1 MNKYYGWITVGLLAA
16 ASTFGDVVMFK
27 SGDKLTGTVKQVSG
41 GKMAFESKVA
51 GELSL
56 SMDDIQTFA
65 TDESITIEKPDG
77 TRIETKTAASE
88 AGTITMAA
96 SNTALPLTDIAKV
109 NPDAPKWEG
118 SLVAGANFARG
129 NTHSDTASIDA
140 NAQLRRKDDR
150 ISLGAGYRFDKKRDQ
165 STGKDDTTAD
175 KWFLKGKYDYFL
187 SDQFYLYGNI
197 LYEKDRI
204 NNLDMRVTPGAGAG
218 YQWVESDDLNF
229 NTEAGLSY
237 VHAEYTD
244 PSETRD
250 YMAIRLAYHLD
261 KQLWE
266 NVKAFHNV
274 TFLPS
279 TETTTDFL
287 VYADAGV
294 QTKLVGSWI
303 MEAKAELEHDSAPA
317 AGQDKSDYRYVL
329 GVGVTF

>member
-1 MNKYYGWITVGLLAA
+1 MNKHYGWIAVGLLSAF
-16 ASTFGDVVMFK
+16 SVFGDVILFK
-27 SGDKLTGTVKQVSG
+27 SGDKLTGTVKKVSG

-51 GELSL
+51 GKLSL
-56 SMDDIQTFA
+56 KMDDIQTFS

-77 TRIETKTAASE
+77 TRVETKTVAAK
-88 AGTITMAA
+88 AGTITLAA
-96 SNTALPLTDIAKV
+96 SNTALPLTDIAEV
-109 NPDAPKWEG
+109 NPEAPKWTG

-129 NTHSDTASIDA
+129 NTHSDTASINA

-165 STGKDDTTAD
+165 STGTDDTTED
-175 KWFLKGKYDYFL
+175 KWFINGKYDYFL

-237 VHAEYTD
+237 VHAEYSD

-279 TETTTDFL
+279 TERSDIFL
-287 VYADAGV
+287 VYADAGL

-303 MEAKAELEHDSAPA
+303 MEAKAEMEHNSKPA
-317 AGQDKSDYRYVL
+317 AGLDKSDYRYIL
-329 GVGVTF
+329 GLGYSF